1 MNCEN
6 GVCMFQCVSRDN
18 LMYNFEFGYRID
30 GIRIWERVARTK
42 GINEL
47 KMMVDLALGESI
59 SDDAFIENGTK
70 EKHICWL
77 MWSLPGKIS
86 KIEGKKELYSR
97 NDISVLVDR
106 FKEGDTVLNVLDMR
120 AIVLIIEVFGKN
132 YEEITE
138 KMLYINKT
146 LHFYDENMNDML
158 IHIMPDFEHW

>member
-1 MNCEN
+1 
-6 GVCMFQCVSRDN
+6 
-18 LMYNFEFGYRID
+18 
-30 GIRIWERVARTK
+30 
-42 GINEL
+42 
-47 KMMVDLALGESI
+47 MV
-59 SDDAFIENGTK
+59 
-70 EKHICWL
+70 
-77 MWSLPGKIS
+77 SLP
-86 KIEGKKELYSR
+86 
-97 NDISVLVDR
+97 DISVLVDR